1 MRHENPRLCKITIH
15 IYYPSFWRSNRNL
28 GKMSKESIL
37 AHANVQTVNVR
48 PVKIGRL
55 VIVPIFFFES
65 QNVYSSLEFIIRVIE
80 NASFSPALHHADIR

>member
-15 IYYPSFWRSNRNL
+15 IYYSSFWRSNRNL

-55 VIVPIFFFES
+55 VIVPIFFF
-65 QNVYSSLEFIIRVIE
+65 YC
-80 NASFSPALHHADIR
+80 